1 MLIVSLGSRR
11 RIWMSR
17 VVTFGEIMMRLASP
31 LGERFEQTRNF
42 EVVYGGAEANVAVA
56 IAKYGGKSRFVSKVS
71 ADQFGDAAI
80 GNITALGVDT
90 SYVIKDTGRLG
101 KYFYEYGYSQRPSK
115 VIYDRENSVFA
126 NSKPG
131 DFDWE
136 EILSD
141 ATWFHF
147 TGITPALSDGL
158 IEVCEVALTE
168 AKKRGISVSCDLNY
182 RSRLWSKEKAR
193 KVMTSLMKNID
204 VLFANEEDSESVFG
218 IKAEGTNVSDGRL
231 SVEGYRDVAT
241 KLRDT
246 FDLKAVAIS
255 LRESINANFN
265 RWSASL
271 LTGGEF
277 MISTKYDINII
288 DRVGGGDAFA
298 AGLIFGLDNSWEP
311 GKSLEFGVAASCLK
325 HTIKGD
331 FNIVSRDEVE
341 KLLSGNTS
349 GRVVR

>member
-1 MLIVSLGSRR
+1 
-11 RIWMSR
+11 MSR

-31 LGERFEQTRNF
+31 LGERFEQTKNF

-80 GNITALGVDT
+80 GNIGVHGVDT
-90 SYVIKDTGRLG
+90 SYVLKDIGRLG

-115 VIYDRENSVFA
+115 VIYDRDNSVFA

-136 EILSD
+136 EVFSD

-158 IEVCEVALTE
+158 IETCEVALRE
-168 AKKRGISVSCDLNY
+168 AKKRGITVSCDLNY

-193 KVMTSLMKNID
+193 KVMTSLMNNID

-246 FDLKAVAIS
+246 FELKAVAIS

-265 RWSASL
+265 RWSAAL
-271 LTGGEF
+271 LTGEEF
-277 MISTKYDINII
+277 MVSTKYDINII

-311 GKSLEFGVAASCLK
+311 LKSLEFGVAASCLK

-341 KLLSGNTS
+341 KLLGGNAS

>member
-1 MLIVSLGSRR
+1 
-11 RIWMSR
+11 MSR
-17 VVTFGEIMMRLASP
+17 VVTFGEIMMRLAAP
-31 LGERFEQTRNF
+31 LGERFEQTKNF

-71 ADQFGDAAI
+71 ADQFGEAAI
-80 GNITALGVDT
+80 GNIAVHGVDT
-90 SYVIKDTGRLG
+90 SYVMKDTGRLG

-115 VIYDRENSVFA
+115 VIYDRDNSVFA

-136 EILSD
+136 EIFSD

-158 IEVCEVALTE
+158 IEACEMALIE
-168 AKKRGISVSCDLNY
+168 AKKRGMTVSCDLNY

-193 KVMTSLMKNID
+193 KIMTSLMKNTD

-218 IKAEGTNVSDGRL
+218 IEAEGTSVSDGRL
-231 SVEGYRDVAT
+231 SVEGYKDVAT

-246 FDLKAVAIS
+246 FDLEVVAIS

-271 LTGGEF
+271 LAGGEF
-277 MISTKYDINII
+277 MVSAKYDINII

-311 GKSLEFGVAASCLK
+311 EKSLEFGVAASCLK

-331 FNIVSRDEVE
+331 FNVVSRDEIE
-341 KLLSGNTS
+341 KLLSGNAS

>member
-1 MLIVSLGSRR
+1 
-11 RIWMSR
+11 MSR

-31 LGERFEQTRNF
+31 LGERFEQTKNF

-80 GNITALGVDT
+80 GNIAVHGVDT
-90 SYVIKDTGRLG
+90 SCVMKDSGRLG

-115 VIYDRENSVFA
+115 VIYDRDNSVFA

-131 DFDWE
+131 DFNWE
-136 EILSD
+136 EIFAS

-158 IEVCEVALTE
+158 IETCEVALRE
-168 AKKRGISVSCDLNY
+168 AKKRGITVSCDLNY

-193 KVMTSLMKNID
+193 DVMTFLMKNID

-218 IKAEGTNVSDGRL
+218 IKAQGTDVRDGRL
-231 SVEGYRDVAT
+231 SLEGYRDVAT

-265 RWSASL
+265 RWSAAL
-271 LTGGEF
+271 CICCG
-277 MISTKYDINII
+277 I
-288 DRVGGGDAFA
+288 DF
-298 AGLIFGLDNSWEP
+298 W
-311 GKSLEFGVAASCLK
+311 
-325 HTIKGD
+325 T
-331 FNIVSRDEVE
+331 
-341 KLLSGNTS
+341 
-349 GRVVR
+349 

>member
-1 MLIVSLGSRR
+1 MAK
-11 RIWMSR
+11 

-31 LGERFEQTRNF
+31 LGERFEQTTNF

-56 IAKYGGKSRFVSKVS
+56 IARYGGNSRFVSKVS
-71 ADQFGDAAI
+71 DDQFGDAAI
-80 GNITALGVDT
+80 GNMKIQGVDT
-90 SYVIKDTGRLG
+90 GFVQKDKGRLG

-115 VIYDRENSVFA
+115 VIYDRDNSVFA

-136 EILSD
+136 KIFSD

-158 IEVCEVALTE
+158 IETCEVALTE
-168 AKKRGISVSCDLNY
+168 AKKRGITVSCDLNY
-182 RSRLWSKEKAR
+182 RARLWSKEKAR
-193 KVMTSLMKNID
+193 KVMTSLMKNTD

-218 IKAEGTNVSDGRL
+218 MKAEDTNVSDGRL

-241 KLRDT
+241 RLMAT

-255 LRESINANFN
+255 LRESVNANFN

-277 MISTKYDINII
+277 MVSTKYDINII

-311 GKSLEFGVAASCLK
+311 RKALEFGVAASCLK

-341 KLLSGNTS
+341 KLLGGNTS

>member
-1 MLIVSLGSRR
+1 
-11 RIWMSR
+11 MSR

-31 LGERFEQTRNF
+31 LGERFEQTKNF

-80 GNITALGVDT
+80 GNIGVHGVDT
-90 SYVIKDTGRLG
+90 SYVLKDIGRLG

-115 VIYDRENSVFA
+115 VIYDRDNSVFA

-136 EILSD
+136 EVFSD

-158 IEVCEVALTE
+158 IETCEVALRE
-168 AKKRGISVSCDLNY
+168 AKKRGITVSCDLNY

-193 KVMTSLMKNID
+193 KVMTSLMNNID

-265 RWSASL
+265 KWSAAL

-277 MISTKYDINII
+277 IVSTKYDINII

-298 AGLIFGLDNSWEP
+298 AGLIFGLDSSWES

-341 KLLSGNTS
+341 KLLGGNAS

>member
-1 MLIVSLGSRR
+1 
-11 RIWMSR
+11 MSR
-17 VVTFGEIMMRLASP
+17 VVTFGEIMMRLAPP
-31 LGERFEQTRNF
+31 LGERFEQTKNF

-80 GNITALGVDT
+80 GNIGVHGVDT
-90 SYVIKDTGRLG
+90 SYVLKDIGRLG

-115 VIYDRENSVFA
+115 VIYDRDNSVFA

-136 EILSD
+136 EVFSD

-158 IEVCEVALTE
+158 IETCEVALRE
-168 AKKRGISVSCDLNY
+168 AKKRGITVSCDLNY

-193 KVMTSLMKNID
+193 KVMTSLMNNID

-265 RWSASL
+265 KWSAAL

-277 MISTKYDINII
+277 IVSTKYDINII

-311 GKSLEFGVAASCLK
+311 LKSLEFGVAASCLK

-341 KLLSGNTS
+341 KLLGGNAS